1 MFSSFVR
8 NGNSMDTSLSRF
20 FVKKRTAFLLFAI
33 VCLGSLLRLC
43 GLEHESLW
51 NDELS
56 SCIRSSYAT
65 LSEVI
70 TKGVIPDVH
79 PPGYQIL
86 LYFVENT
93 IGDSAVSLRLP
104 SAIAGILTIPIVFH
118 IGRKLFSNSSALLA
132 SAMLAVSPVHIWL
145 SQEARPYAILI
156 LLTTLS
162 VSILLNL
169 LSNLNEYRSPG
180 WLNSTGFILTGTLL
194 EYTHYF
200 GLLIFLLEISVLCYV
215 SLKVK
220 KSIFAVLGISMVPI
234 LAYIPW
240 IPIAASQSGSGSYI
254 TPPAIRTLII
264 LFFEYMG
271 WSKFLLGL
279 FTVTTFAAGFV
290 YFMNRNTKK
299 AFKSWNIA
307 VPFLWLVLPLVASL
321 IVSFTLV
328 PVFTIRNMM
337 IALPGV
343 FLLFATAI
351 HILFRS
357 VWQRNTFG
365 IAVCIFMLFS
375 LFFVRKH
382 YTKPHRNQFREAA
395 YFVAHNHNGEEN
407 TVIAASTWNASYFN
421 YYFERNPGN
430 LSVDM
435 KTTECADL
443 SQFHNLIDSR
453 SPNEVW
459 LLWGHL
465 EPDSSL
471 IDSISSHFDKS
482 QYYPFHGAG
491 VWLFQQN

>member
-1 MFSSFVR
+1 MAR
-8 NGNSMDTSLSRF
+8 ALNQSLSR
-20 FVKKRTAFLLFAI
+20 KKTVFLLFCI
-33 VCLGSLLRLC
+33 LSLGSLLRFS

-56 SCIRSSYAT
+56 SCFRSSYTT

-70 TKGVIPDVH
+70 TQGVIPDVH

-86 LYFVENT
+86 LYFVERT
-93 IGDSAVSLRLP
+93 IGNSAVSLRLP
-104 SAIAGILTIPIVFH
+104 SAIAGILTILIVFQ
-118 IGRKLFSNSSALLA
+118 IGKKLFSASSALLA
-132 SAMLAVSPVHIWL
+132 SAMLAVSPTHIWL

-162 VSILLNL
+162 VSILINL
-169 LSNLNEYRSPG
+169 LGNLSEYRSPG
-180 WLNSTGFILTGTLL
+180 WWNSTGFILTGILL

-215 SLKVK
+215 SLKERK
-220 KSIFAVLGISMVPI
+220 NIPAVLGIGIIPI
-234 LAYIPW
+234 LVYIPW
-240 IPIAASQSGSGSYI
+240 IPIAASQSGSGSYV
-254 TPPAIRTLII
+254 TPPAIGNLAI

-271 WSKFLLGL
+271 WSKFLLGI
-279 FTVTTFAAGFV
+279 FVATISIAGFV
-290 YFMNRNTKK
+290 YLKNGNSKK
-299 AFKSWNIA
+299 SFKGQNIA
-307 VPFLWLVLPLVASL
+307 VPCFWLILPLVASL
-321 IVSFTLV
+321 IISFTLV

-343 FLLFATAI
+343 FLLFAIAI

-357 VWQRNTFG
+357 AWQRNTFG
-365 IAVCIFMLFS
+365 IAICIFMLFS

-382 YTKPHRNQFREAA
+382 YTEPHRNQFREAA

-407 TVIAASTWNASYFN
+407 TVIVASAWNVSYFN
-421 YYFERNPGN
+421 YYFDMNPGN

-435 KTTECADL
+435 KTTGCADL
-443 SQFHNLIDSR
+443 SQFQNLIDFK

-471 IDSISSHFDKS
+471 IDSISSQFDKQ
-482 QYYPFHGAG
+482 QYYPFLGAG
-491 VWLFQQN
+491 VWHFQRISPEHTESL

>member
-1 MFSSFVR
+1 M
-8 NGNSMDTSLSRF
+8 NTALSQPF
-20 FVKKRTAFLLFAI
+20 AKRKTTFLLFAI
-33 VCLGSLLRLC
+33 VCLGSLLRLF
-43 GLEHESLW
+43 GLGHESLW

-56 SCIRSSYAT
+56 SCLRSSYAT

-86 LYFVENT
+86 LYYVENT

-156 LLTTLS
+156 LLTTAS
-162 VSILLNL
+162 VSTLLNL
-169 LSNLNEYRSPG
+169 LSNLNECRSLG
-180 WLNSTGFILTGTLL
+180 FWNSAGFILMGILL

-200 GLLIFLLEISVLCYV
+200 GLLIFLLEIAVLCFI
-215 SLKVK
+215 SLRVRR
-220 KSIFAVLGISMVPI
+220 SILAVIGMSIAPL

-240 IPIAASQSGSGSYI
+240 IPVAVSQSGTGSYI
-254 TPPAIRTLII
+254 TPPAIKTLAI

-271 WSKFLLGL
+271 WSKFLLGI
-279 FTVTTFAAGFV
+279 FAVTISAAGFI
-290 YFMNRNTKK
+290 FFKDQSSKK
-299 AFKSWNIA
+299 VFNSQNVA
-307 VPFLWLVLPLVASL
+307 VPTLWLILPLVVSL
-321 IVSFTLV
+321 IISFTLV

-337 IALPGV
+337 IALPAV
-343 FLLFATAI
+343 FLLFAAAI

-365 IAVCIFMLFS
+365 TAICFFMLFS

-382 YTKPHRNQFREAA
+382 YTEPHRNQFREAA

-407 TVIAASTWNASYFN
+407 TVIIASAWNTSYFD
-421 YYFERNPGN
+421 YYFERSPGN

-435 KTTECADL
+435 KATESVAYG
-443 SQFHNLIDSR
+443 QFQNLIDSR

-471 IDSISSHFDKS
+471 IDSISSQFDKS
-482 QYYPFHGAG
+482 QNYPFHGAG
-491 VWLFQQN
+491 VWHFLSISPEHTKSL